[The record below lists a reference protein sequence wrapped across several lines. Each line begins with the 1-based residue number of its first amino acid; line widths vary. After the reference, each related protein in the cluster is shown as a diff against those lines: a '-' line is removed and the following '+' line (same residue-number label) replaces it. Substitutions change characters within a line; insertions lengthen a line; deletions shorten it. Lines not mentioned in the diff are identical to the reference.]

1 LAPGTGST
9 VKILNFLK
17 IKDGSGRHLEKSQ
30 KSRYLHNGL
39 TDLYEIIVKTSQFK
53 TSCKDDCG

>member
-39 TDLYEIIVKTSQFK
+39 TDLYEIIVKNLTV
-53 TSCKDDCG
+53 